1 MDISKES
8 NCMKKSKKKVVK
20 EDAIVGA
27 EGAAPCSGDV

>member
-20 EDAIVGA
+20 EDAVVGA
-27 EGAAPCSGDV
+27 EGSAPSSGDI